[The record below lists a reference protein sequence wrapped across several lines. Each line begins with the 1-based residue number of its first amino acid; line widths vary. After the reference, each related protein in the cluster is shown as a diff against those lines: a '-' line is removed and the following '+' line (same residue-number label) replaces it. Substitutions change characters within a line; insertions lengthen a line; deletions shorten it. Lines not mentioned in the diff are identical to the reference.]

1 MEGAILLGL
10 AGIGYLM
17 NKDDDKEKHRI
28 DTNIQPKVFQ
38 NTNSS
43 IYNLNNVKD
52 SQKYESTLLKE
63 NFEKT
68 LDNQSNMVSDFNAK
82 LKEVEPQSDLL
93 WV

>member
-28 DTNIQPKVFQ
+28 DTNIQPNVFQ

-43 IYNLNNVKD
+43 IYDLNNIAD
-52 SQKYESTLLKE
+52 AQNYE
-63 NFEKT
+63 
-68 LDNQSNMVSDFNAK
+68 
-82 LKEVEPQSDLL
+82 
-93 WV
+93 